1 LVVDT
6 VAYEDQGSLRSVL
19 YRGSLSEM
27 VVPYGDPNPGW
38 FFRNAFDVGENNMG
52 LYADSLEPLTDA
64 PSNAT
69 FINAVLADDKGVPYE
84 IPRAIALYERDG
96 GLLWK
101 HYDDKLKPS
110 RAEPVCQI
118 NDHAREKARFS
129 NSEKEAGNIELPGG
143 VHKASQS
150 RDYSPGNHDSC
161 NPLSCAPAFD
171 DEGSGYFEQE
181 FP

>member
-1 LVVDT
+1 
-6 VAYEDQGSLRSVL
+6 
-19 YRGSLSEM
+19 M
-27 VVPYGDPNPGW
+27 VVPYGDSNPGW

-143 VHKASQS
+143 VHKASQRIIPQEIMIRAIHFLALQRS
-150 RDYSPGNHDSC
+150 TMRAPGISNKT
-161 NPLSCAPAFD
+161 
-171 DEGSGYFEQE
+171 
-181 FP
+181 